1 MSEATQESRLQ
12 HRSEPGVFSHPGLY
26 MDPSEKEKAGVSAE
40 SARPESFESGKSGAE
55 QQADVSCPEELDDIN
70 AAVMEIAHSHP
81 ETILTRQEGFDVLM
95 MRYDSAIREV
105 RTKLE
110 ILNDEL
116 SLRRDSNPISSIIT
130 RRKKPQSIYEKLIR
144 QGNEITVESIEKN
157 LNDVAGVRVICP
169 FLDDIYKVAK
179 MLAQQDDITL
189 IQVKDYIKHP
199 KPNGY
204 RSFHMIV
211 EVPVFFSNEK
221 RPMRVEV
228 QIRTVAMDYWAS
240 LEHRMKYKK
249 ALPMETTAAIYDD
262 LKKCADTIADTDAKM
277 LQIRER
283 INVLEREHKA
293 TRLDEKNE
301 RPDTAVMYK

>member
-1 MSEATQESRLQ
+1 MSEGLQ
-12 HRSEPGVFSHPGLY
+12 DNQPTKENKIHTMHKGSSSMPEPSNRI
-26 MDPSEKEKAGVSAE
+26 MT
-40 SARPESFESGKSGAE
+40 
-55 QQADVSCPEELDDIN
+55 ADNIHDLDELRALAN
-70 AAVMEIAHSHP
+70 QHP
-81 ETILTRQEGFDVLM
+81 EAVLTRQEGFDVLM

-116 SLRRDSNPISSIIT
+116 SLVRDSNPISSIIT
-130 RRKKPQSIYEKLIR
+130 RRKKPLSIYEKLIR
-144 QGNEITVESIEKN
+144 QGNEISVPSIEAN

-179 MLAQQDDITL
+179 MLGQQDDIKL
-189 IQVKDYIKHP
+189 IQVKDYIKNP
-199 KPNGY
+199 KANGY

-221 RPMRVEV
+221 CPMRVEV
-228 QIRTVAMDYWAS
+228 QIRTVAMDFWAS

-249 ALPMETTAAIYDD
+249 ALPQETTAAIYED
-262 LKKCADTIADTDAKM
+262 LRKCASTIADTDARM
-277 LQIRER
+277 LQIRKR
-283 INVLEREHKA
+283 INILERTHKA

-301 RPDTAVMYK
+301 KPDTAVMYK